1 MITMSNIK
9 NIFVSI
15 DMEGISGIVDWS
27 EVNHSESEYSFARKL
42 MVGDLNS
49 AIEGALESGVT
60 EVVVSDA
67 HGRMRNLRPED
78 VHESAYLVRGSPKPN
93 AMMEGISEDFDAAL
107 YVGYHSMKGTKNGV
121 MCHTISGG
129 AVDGIWI
136 NGRETGEFGLNSAL
150 AGSYGVPSIFLA
162 GDKAATEEAE
172 NFVEGISTATVK
184 WAVGRYAAKC
194 LHPIE
199 SGKLI
204 KSKVKQALSKKLPP
218 PRVVDEPVEV
228 KIRFTSSTMCDVVDL
243 MPSFE
248 RIEGRTMRGA
258 FQDYRTAVSALRAGI
273 YLAGA
278 AERR

>member
-1 MITMSNIK
+1 MPNVEK
-9 NIFVSI
+9 IFISI

-27 EVNHSESEYSFARKL
+27 EVNHKENEYSFARKL

-49 AIEGALESGVT
+49 VIEGALDSGVK
-60 EVVVSDA
+60 EVMVSDA

-93 AMMEGISEDFDAAL
+93 AMMEGINEDFDAAL
-107 YVGYHSMKGTKNGV
+107 YVGYHSMKGTKNGI
-121 MCHTISGG
+121 MCHTISGS

-150 AGSYGVPSIFLA
+150 AGSFSVPSIFLA
-162 GDKAATEEAE
+162 GDEAATREAE
-172 NFVEGISTATVK
+172 NFVEGITTATVK

-194 LHPIE
+194 LHPKE

-204 KSKVKQALSKKLPP
+204 KSKVKEALSRQLPP
-218 PRVVDEPVEV
+218 PRKVEEPVEV
-228 KIRFTSSTMCDVVDL
+228 KIRFASSTMCDVVDL

-248 RIEGRTMRGA
+248 RRDGRIMIGT
-258 FQDYRTAVSALRAGI
+258 FQDYPTAVNALRAAI

>member
-1 MITMSNIK
+1 MPNVEK
-9 NIFVSI
+9 IFISI

-27 EVNHSESEYSFARKL
+27 EVNHKENEYSFARKL

-49 AIEGALESGVT
+49 VIEGALDSGVK

-93 AMMEGISEDFDAAL
+93 AMMEGINEDFDAAL
-107 YVGYHSMKGTKNGV
+107 YVGYHSMKGTMNGI
-121 MCHTISGG
+121 MCHTISGS

-150 AGSYGVPSIFLA
+150 AGSFSVPSIFLA
-162 GDKAATEEAE
+162 GDEAATREAE
-172 NFVEGISTATVK
+172 NFVEGITTATVK

-194 LHPIE
+194 LHPKE

-204 KSKVKQALSKKLPP
+204 KSKVKEALSRQLPP
-218 PRVVDEPVEV
+218 TRKVEEPVEV
-228 KIRFTSSTMCDVVDL
+228 KIRFASSTMCDVVDL

-248 RIEGRTMRGA
+248 RRDGRIMIGA
-258 FQDYRTAVSALRAGI
+258 FQDYPIAVNALRAAI